1 MKIVLQ
7 RVESASVTVKEKL
20 ISQIGKGYLLFVGI
34 HKDDNEAVLEKV
46 AEKILNLRAFED
58 ANGKMNHNILR
69 FGGEILSVPQF
80 TLLGD
85 IEKGNRPG
93 FDQAGEPEK
102 AKKLWNIFNDM
113 LKLKN
118 IEVKEGVFGEHM
130 QVSLVN
136 NGPVTFIIEK

>member
-7 RVESASVTVKEKL
+7 KVESASVRVKGE
-20 ISQIGKGYLLFVGI
+20 IIAQIGKGYLLFVGI
-34 HKDDNEAVLEKV
+34 HKDDNESVSEKA
-46 AEKILNLRAFED
+46 AEKILNLRVFED
-58 ANGKMNHNILR
+58 VNGKMNNNILCS
-69 FGGEILSVPQF
+69 GGEILSVPQF

-102 AKKLWNIFNDM
+102 AKKLWKIFNDM
-113 LKLKN
+113 LKLKS
-118 IEVKEGVFGEHM
+118 VKVLEGAFGEHM

-136 NGPVTFIIEK
+136 DGPVTFFIEK